1 MRAFW
6 PSCIH
11 YSQPLQP
18 NSGQQSQPSAW
29 SPAAQAC
36 PPYQAVCATIHFE
49 CGQRDCVAC
58 EGVRRVQWPQVDWWQ
73 DNREAQ
79 VVACAHHAVHQSMDE
94 SMHVPSL
101 GAQHVT
107 SDLRSKGTEYQLHVA
122 RSHKVVCQ
130 RAITERWADD
140 VTA

>member
-1 MRAFW
+1 M
-6 PSCIH
+6 
-11 YSQPLQP
+11 
-18 NSGQQSQPSAW
+18 
-29 SPAAQAC
+29 
-36 PPYQAVCATIHFE
+36 CATIHFE

-130 RAITERWADD
+130 RAITERWVDD